1 LPHSQSTTIEKDTQV
16 LGGIAKDLQTVS
28 ALYLGG
34 TTYTPGSLAALIQSR
49 IDAADAV
56 NTTRASW
63 LAAVKTYQAI
73 HAEVT
78 PVVRDLR
85 SWAMAAFGPS
95 GTQLADFGFAPAA
108 RPIATP
114 KKAST
119 SKSHPSRKR
128 HAHSERNCR

>member
-1 LPHSQSTTIEKDTQV
+1 MPDSQSTTIEKDAQV
-16 LGGIAKDLQTVS
+16 LGGIAKDLQTMS
-28 ALYLGG
+28 NLYLGG

-73 HAEVT
+73 DTEVK

-85 SWAMAAFGPS
+85 SWVTAAFGP
-95 GTQLADFGFAPAA
+95 GGAQLADFGFTPAP
-108 RPIATP
+108 RPAATP
-114 KKAST
+114 KM
-119 SKSHPSRKR
+119 PMNCNRKPIAR
-128 HAHSERNCR
+128 RTK